1 MSITTFGAEH
11 NALVGRVRSKTRSPM
26 DLFSTGWQNLYEAS
40 VHSLQSDDD
49 EPNLVHTQ
57 QPFYLKQQP
66 QPSIEKP
73 CGNTIGSR

>member
-1 MSITTFGAEH
+1 
-11 NALVGRVRSKTRSPM
+11 M

-49 EPNLVHTQ
+49 EPNLVHAR

-66 QPSIEKP
+66 QPFIEKP
-73 CGNTIGSR
+73 FGKRTGSN